1 VDCFKD
7 YTEYQTLR
15 CWNGRFLTFEKDCI
29 FIIPTFSP
37 EFNLLLDNRSTID
50 YSVHMNAVS
59 DISAQREHILEVA
72 QAIIGKKGY
81 AAVGL
86 TEILTEAKVPKGSF
100 YYYFKSKDAFGEAL
114 LKHYFDGYLAEMDN
128 ILSTSGKTNAER
140 LMSYWLHWQ
149 NVQESFDCQGK
160 CLAVKLGAEVSDLSE
175 AMRLALNSGTAGI
188 ISRLAKTIKEGI
200 ADRSLGVKSDAG
212 ELAHTLYQ
220 LWLGASLM
228 AKITRDK
235 APLKNAMGATK
246 AILNLR

>member
-1 VDCFKD
+1 M
-7 YTEYQTLR
+7 
-15 CWNGRFLTFEKDCI
+15 I
-29 FIIPTFSP
+29 
-37 EFNLLLDNRSTID
+37 LLLDNRSTID
-50 YSVHMNAVS
+50 YSVYMNTVS

-72 QAIIGKKGY
+72 QTIIGKKGY

-114 LKHYFDGYLAEMDN
+114 LKHYFVGYLAEMDN
-128 ILSTSGKTNAER
+128 ILSSPGQTNAER
-140 LMSYWLHWQ
+140 LMSYWMHWQ
-149 NVQESFDCQGK
+149 NVQESFECQGK

-175 AMRLALNSGTAGI
+175 AMRLALSSGTAGI
-188 ISRLAKTIKEGI
+188 ISRLAKTIEEGI
-200 ADRSLGVKSDAG
+200 ADRSLAIKNDAQ